1 MAICTRGLIDTLKVL
16 KFYRVF
22 PSTMRTNFIQKILKR
37 IFNSGLVH
45 LLHEIGLNEH
55 DSGLF
60 IC

>member
-1 MAICTRGLIDTLKVL
+1 MTICTGGLIDTLKVL

-37 IFNSGLVH
+37 IFNFGLVH

-55 DSGLF
+55 DSGLLL
-60 IC
+60 